1 MREAS
6 VERKTKETEIKIE
19 LNLDGTGKN
28 SINTSVGFLDHMLE
42 LFSFHGKF
50 DLALNAKGDT
60 YVDYHHLVEDIGIVL
75 GQAIEKA
82 LSDRRGIK
90 RYGFA
95 SIPMDEALCEVVID
109 LGGRAFLVYN
119 VPFEGFIKD
128 IDIGLFEEFFR
139 ALANNAKAT
148 IHINVCYGKDLHH
161 VIEAVFKAFAKALK
175 EAIYI
180 SGEDLPSTK
189 GLI

>member
-1 MREAS
+1 MRKAS
-6 VERKTKETEIKIE
+6 VERKTKETEIKVE
-19 LNLDGTGKN
+19 LNLDGSGKN

-50 DLALNAKGDT
+50 DLVLNAKGDT
-60 YVDYHHLVEDIGIVL
+60 HVDYHHLTEDIGIVL

-82 LSDRRGIK
+82 LSDRKGIK

-95 SIPMDEALCEVVID
+95 SIPMDEALCEVSVD

-119 VPFEGFIKD
+119 VPFKGFIKD

-139 ALANNAKAT
+139 ALANNAKIT
-148 IHINVCYGKDLHH
+148 LHINVRYGKDLHH

-175 EAIYI
+175 EAVHI

-189 GLI
+189 GVI